1 LPIAAGERVRVRAVS
16 TVETADGKIRRLAN
30 GTTVIVQSVATDGR
44 LVLADGSRLRTRQI
58 VHGYA
63 LTSHAAQGLTVD
75 KVFLA
80 GAMSREGLYVSATRG
95 REAIRI
101 YVPDREAFLA
111 ATGLKSEARPSA
123 IEFARQHALGMDLS
137 SVLARGWRHILHVR
151 ACFVAHVKTSIK
163 PQSESKE
170 TVVKRNVVA
179 PRPSAAKPAP
189 IKIEPEPQVRRH
201 AAFRPRS
208 SQGARMRF

>member
-1 LPIAAGERVRVRAVS
+1 MPIAAGERVRVRS
-16 TVETADGKIRRLAN
+16 ISMVETPDGKTRRLAN
-30 GTTVIVQSVATDGR
+30 GTTVIVRSVAPDGR
-44 LVLADGSRLRTRQI
+44 LVLADGSRLRTRRI

-101 YVPDREAFLA
+101 FVPDREAFLE

-123 IEFARQHALGMDLS
+123 VEFVRQHAFGMDLP
-137 SVLARGWRHILHVR
+137 SVLARGWRHLLHVH
-151 ACFVAHVKTSIK
+151 ACFAAHLK
-163 PQSESKE
+163 PRISSEE
-170 TVVKRNVVA
+170 TPETLAPRNVTAPRRSVPKPKQTLPTTSHHTESA
-179 PRPSAAKPAP
+179 PRPS
-189 IKIEPEPQVRRH
+189 
-201 AAFRPRS
+201 
-208 SQGARMRF
+208 QGVRMRF